1 MKTLLID
8 AGNTRIKW
16 AIVQETAWLAEGV
29 FEHHALTVQLPQAMR
44 AHPDVAR
51 MIGSN
56 VAGNTLARELEM
68 LLHPFGLTPEWL
80 QASDQQAGVRNSYQ
94 VPHLLGSDRWAALI
108 GARALHDGACLV
120 VCAGTAT
127 TVDTLNG
134 AGVFTGGMI
143 LPGETLM
150 QRSLA
155 RDTAQLSLAHG
166 RYVNQPRNTAD
177 AITSGCLAAQAG
189 AIELAF
195 RPLSADTNAR
205 CLLSGGA
212 APGIAPLLQIPV
224 TQIDNLVL
232 RGLAVL
238 AAAEAQSKPSC

>member
-16 AIVQETAWLAEGV
+16 AIVQNTAWVAEGV
-29 FEHHALTVQLPQAMR
+29 FEHHALTVQLPQTMQ
-44 AHPDVAR
+44 AHPDVNR
-51 MIGSN
+51 VIGSN
-56 VAGNTLARELEM
+56 VAGDTLTRQLEM
-68 LLHPFGLTPEWL
+68 LLYPLGLSPEWL
-80 QASDQQAGVRNSYQ
+80 QASDQQAGVRNSYD
-94 VPHLLGSDRWAALI
+94 VPDRLGADRWAALI
-108 GARALHDGACLV
+108 GARALHGGPCLV

-155 RDTAQLSLAHG
+155 RDTAQLGLAHG
-166 RYVNQPRNTAD
+166 QYVHQPRNTAD
-177 AITSGCLAAQAG
+177 AITSGCRAAQAG

-195 RPLSADTNAR
+195 RPLSADVNAR
-205 CLLSGGA
+205 CLISGGA
-212 APGIAPLLQIPV
+212 APGIAPLLRMPI

-238 AAAEAQSKPSC
+238 AEAQTQGRPSC